1 MMTSNKK
8 ESQIFKVERNLMDK
22 LLFGISGL
30 PIGSGRKNINYASGI
45 DYVKSIGLDAMELL
59 FVRNVNVTD
68 KNKDIILKTKIDN
81 DFYLSAHGSHYIN
94 LNADE
99 SEKQEQSMERITRA
113 AEGLVKV
120 KGRSLIFHPGFY
132 LKDSKEETYNTI
144 KENLLKLSYKGVD
157 YRLETTG
164 KRTQFGTLE
173 ELVSLCKEV
182 SSCKLCIDFS
192 HIHARGNGSL
202 KGYDDFAAILQYVLN
217 ELGRCA
223 LDDLHIHIGGI
234 NYNEKGEKN
243 HLPLSESDFN
253 YVECLKAIKDFNV
266 KGCVIL
272 EGPLVEKDALLLKN
286 TYKNL

>member
-1 MMTSNKK
+1 MFISTM
-8 ESQIFKVERNLMDK
+8 ERTLMDK

-30 PIGSGRKNINYASGI
+30 PIGSEIKRINYASGI
-45 DYVKSIGLDAMELL
+45 DYIKSIGLDAMELL

-68 KNKDIILKTKIDN
+68 KNKDIILKSKLDN

-99 SEKQEQSMERITRA
+99 SKKQDQSIERIIKA
-113 AEGLVKV
+113 AEGLSKV

-132 LKDSKEETYNTI
+132 LKDSKEEAYNTI
-144 KENLLKLSYKGVD
+144 KENLLRLPDEEVH

-164 KRTQFGTLE
+164 KKTQFGTLE

-182 SSCKLCIDFS
+182 RACKLCIDFS
-192 HIHARGNGSL
+192 HIHARGNGCL
-202 KGYDDFAAILQYVLN
+202 NNYNDFAEILQYVFN
-217 ELGRCA
+217 ELGRSA
-223 LDDLHIHIGGI
+223 LDDLHIHMGGI
-234 NYNEKGEKN
+234 NYNEKGEKH
-243 HLPLSESDFN
+243 HLPLLKSDFK
-253 YVECLKAIKDFNV
+253 YIECLKAIKDFKV

>member
-1 MMTSNKK
+1 
-8 ESQIFKVERNLMDK
+8 MDK

-30 PIGSGRKNINYASGI
+30 PIGSGIKNINYASGI

-59 FVRNVNVTD
+59 FVRNVNVTE
-68 KNKDIILKTKIDN
+68 KNKDIILKTKLEN

-99 SEKQEQSMERITRA
+99 TEKQDQSMERITKA
-113 AEGLVKV
+113 MEGLAKV

-132 LKDSKEETYNTI
+132 LKDSKEEAYETI
-144 KENLLKLSYKGVD
+144 KENLLKLPYKEVD

-164 KRTQFGTLE
+164 KGTQFGTLE

-182 SSCKLCIDFS
+182 RSCKLCIDFS
-192 HIHARGNGSL
+192 HIHARGNGCL
-202 KGYDDFAAILQYVLN
+202 KDYDDFAKILQYVLN
-217 ELGRCA
+217 EIGRPA

-234 NYNEKGEKN
+234 NYNEKGEKH
-243 HLPLSESDFN
+243 HLPLLESDFN

-286 TYKNL
+286 TYKRL

>member
-1 MMTSNKK
+1 
-8 ESQIFKVERNLMDK
+8 MDK

-30 PIGSGRKNINYASGI
+30 PIGSGIKNINYASGI

-59 FVRNVNVTD
+59 FVRNVNVTE
-68 KNKDIILKTKIDN
+68 KNKDSILKTKLDN
-81 DFYLSAHGSHYIN
+81 DFYLSAHASHYIN

-99 SEKQEQSMERITRA
+99 TEKQEQSMKRIVNA
-113 AEGLVKV
+113 MKGLLKV
-120 KGRSLIFHPGFY
+120 KGKSLVFHPGFY

-144 KENLLKLSYKGVD
+144 KANLLKLPYEGVD
-157 YRLETTG
+157 FRLETTG
-164 KRTQFGTLE
+164 KGTQFGTFK

-182 SSCKLCIDFS
+182 RNCKLCIDFS
-192 HIHARGNGSL
+192 HIHARGNGCL
-202 KGYDDFAAILQYVLN
+202 KEYKDFAKILQYVLN
-217 ELGRCA
+217 ELGRSA
-223 LDDLHIHIGGI
+223 LADMHIHMGGI

-243 HLPLSESDFN
+243 HLPLLESDFN
-253 YVECLKAIKDFNV
+253 YVECLKSLKDFSV

>member
-1 MMTSNKK
+1 
-8 ESQIFKVERNLMDK
+8 LDK

-30 PIGSGRKNINYASGI
+30 PIYSGSKKVNYASGI

-68 KNKDIILKTKIDN
+68 KNKDIILKTKLDN

-99 SEKQEQSMERITRA
+99 PEKQEQSIARIVRA
-113 AEGLVKV
+113 MEGLSKV
-120 KGRSLIFHPGFY
+120 NGKSLIFHSGFY
-132 LKDSKEETYNTI
+132 LKDSKEESYNTI
-144 KENLLKLSYKGVD
+144 KENLLKLPHKEVV

-164 KRTQFGTLE
+164 KSTQFGTLE

-182 SSCKLCIDFS
+182 NSCKLCIDFS

-202 KGYDDFAAILQYVLN
+202 KGYDDFAKILQYVLDN
-217 ELGRCA
+217 LGRPA

-243 HLPLSESDFN
+243 HLPLLESDFN
-253 YVECLKAIKDFNV
+253 YVECLKALKDFNV
-266 KGCVIL
+266 KGCVIS
-272 EGPLVEKDALLLKN
+272 EGPMVEKDGLLLKN
-286 TYKNL
+286 TYKKL